1 MVCRPASK
9 EIATKGTLRNRESL
23 NRSNYRFLKDAA
35 LPDLK
40 QIVDGIALE
49 FAEQFSANV

>member
-1 MVCRPASK
+1 MHIL

-23 NRSNYRFLKDAA
+23 NRSNYRFLKDAM

-40 QIVDGIALE
+40 QIVDGIVLE
-49 FAEQFSANV
+49 FAEQFSANM